1 MGISTSF
8 LNSRLAGLNQ
18 NILNDIKDITFK
30 EKTYKSTLDLKS
42 KTDNITQHKKIL
54 MMIGIDMKKVKESLL
69 LSNNVI
75 NNYNVTNQNLKK
87 LITMY
92 SYIYNKLTPP
102 PLVTQAT
109 TQATTQAP
117 ANNVPIALP
126 TTKITNVN
134 KKMITSSDASQLYN
148 TIEGFTDYISAYYNN
163 MPIIEGLSDTD
174 ITNTKT
180 LMTKEKELLDQL
192 VDFNM
197 KYQRYIHCN
206 DPNVNTD
213 CASDNYPS
221 AQELITKM
229 NKINDILGSMD
240 RTIISN
246 NTDFEQNHYN
256 ILGDYENV
264 VNLRYDLDMKVK
276 QLYDPENSKIADF
289 KNSYDSTIYSGI
301 IVSALATSMLYYIF
315 TEL

>member
-109 TQATTQAP
+109 TQAP
-117 ANNVPIALP
+117 SNIPNALP
-126 TTKITNVN
+126 KTKISNVN
-134 KKMITSSDASQLYN
+134 KKMITSSDVSQLYN

-206 DPNVNTD
+206 DSTVNKD
-213 CASDNYPS
+213 CTSDSYPS

-229 NKINDILGSMD
+229 NKINDILGDMD
-240 RTIISN
+240 RTNISN

-256 ILGDYENV
+256 IIGDYDKV
-264 VNLRYDLDMKVK
+264 LKLRYDLDMKVK

>member
-42 KTDNITQHKKIL
+42 KTDNISQHKKIL
-54 MMIGIDMKKVKESLL
+54 MMIRIDMKKVKQSLL
-69 LSNNVI
+69 ISNNVI
-75 NNYNVTNQNLKK
+75 NNYDVTETNLNK
-87 LITMY
+87 LITIY
-92 SYIYNKLTPP
+92 SNIYNKFTP
-102 PLVTQAT
+102 PLVVKQAT
-109 TQATTQAP
+109 TQSP
-117 ANNVPIALP
+117 LLNIPNALP
-126 TTKITNVN
+126 TTKISNVN

-174 ITNTKT
+174 ITNTNT
-180 LMTKEKELLDQL
+180 LMNKEKELLDQL

-206 DPNVNTD
+206 DSTVNKD
-213 CASDNYPS
+213 CASHSYPS

-229 NKINDILGSMD
+229 NKINDILGAMD
-240 RTIISN
+240 RTNISN
-246 NTDFEQNHYN
+246 NTDFEKNHYN
-256 ILGDYENV
+256 IIGDYDNV
-264 VNLRYDLDMKVK
+264 INLRRDLDMKVK

-289 KNSYDSTIYSGI
+289 KYSYDSTIYSGI